1 MTKEI
6 WKHLSEQG
14 LESYEVSNFGRVR
27 NKNGKIL
34 KQRILYGGYA
44 NCCLCKN
51 GKMVTR
57 RINRLVAFAFCDGY
71 KEGFVANH
79 IDHNRLNNHAYN
91 LEWCSQRE
99 NTNNELC
106 RKHMSEARLA
116 SPHLKRKKV
125 IMLSKD
131 GDCIKEYPSAREA
144 ARDSGVPVQN
154 ISSCCRGKLN
164 HAGGYKWKYA
174 I

>member
-6 WKHLSEQG
+6 WKPLSEQG

-27 NKNGKIL
+27 NKNRKIL
-34 KQRILYGGYA
+34 KQRVLYGGYA

-51 GKMVTR
+51 GKIVTR
-57 RINRLVAFAFCDGY
+57 RVNRLVAFAFCSGY

-79 IDHNRLNNHAYN
+79 IDHNRLNNHANN
-91 LEWCSQRE
+91 LEWCSQKD
-99 NTNNELC
+99 NMNNKIC
-106 RKHMSEARLA
+106 RRHMSEAHLA
-116 SPHLKRKKV
+116 SPNSRRKKV
-125 IMLSKD
+125 IMMSKD
-131 GDCIKEYPSAREA
+131 GEFIKEYNSARQA

-164 HAGGYKWKYA
+164 HAGGYKWKY
-174 I
+174 II